1 MTSRGHLRSVV
12 PYPIQ
17 IQPTCSQLASL
28 VDSIAT
34 MSASAQRHRSRS
46 RSPLPSLFDRTTRT
60 EDKIDEPAGSDV
72 TAALQVVALSPG
84 VILTSG
90 ARVDITQSVD
100 AIAQSAFQLMDRLD
114 QLVEVLDESGVLL
127 PPSEEEE
134 IRRRQAVDEIHHLR
148 RDPLAAAAAFS
159 REFYN
164 SRPPTPLVRVSSA
177 RVGETEHLRGDS
189 LVRAA
194 ASNHVLQHA
203 TPRMPFRPTKKLRT
217 ASERW
222 LEQGL
227 SGISESAQTRSESAQ
242 NPSSGTED
250 EV

>member
-1 MTSRGHLRSVV
+1 
-12 PYPIQ
+12 
-17 IQPTCSQLASL
+17 
-28 VDSIAT
+28 
-34 MSASAQRHRSRS
+34 MSAPAQRHRSRS

-60 EDKIDEPAGSDV
+60 EDKIDEPAGPDV
-72 TAALQVVALSPG
+72 DITQTSGVAPSPGVALSPG
-84 VILTSG
+84 VIFTSG

-100 AIAQSAFQLMDRLD
+100 AIAQSAFQLMDRID

-134 IRRRQAVDEIHHLR
+134 TRRRRAVAGIYHMR

-177 RVGETEHLRGDS
+177 RVGETEHLGGDP

-194 ASNHVLQHA
+194 ASNQSRFGSQ
-203 TPRMPFRPTKKLRT
+203 PRFLRT

-227 SGISESAQTRSESAQ
+227 SSISESAQTRSESAQ

>member
-1 MTSRGHLRSVV
+1 
-12 PYPIQ
+12 
-17 IQPTCSQLASL
+17 
-28 VDSIAT
+28 
-34 MSASAQRHRSRS
+34 
-46 RSPLPSLFDRTTRT
+46 
-60 EDKIDEPAGSDV
+60 
-72 TAALQVVALSPG
+72 
-84 VILTSG
+84 
-90 ARVDITQSVD
+90 
-100 AIAQSAFQLMDRLD
+100 MDRID

-134 IRRRQAVDEIHHLR
+134 TRRRRAVAGIAHMS
-148 RDPLAAAAAFS
+148 DPLAAAAAFS

-177 RVGETEHLRGDS
+177 RVGETEHLGGDP

-227 SGISESAQTRSESAQ
+227 SSISESAQTRSESAQ
-242 NPSSGTED
+242 HPSSGT
-250 EV
+250 